1 MQHLDFPVKYM
12 DVLQK
17 IIREQIPD
25 AEIWAFG
32 SRVNRQ
38 NHETSD
44 LDLVI
49 HQKNTASDAFI
60 KFKESI
66 LNSNIPVLIDGLD
79 WSSIPDSFKDE
90 IIKSHVVI
98 YKPNDEQ
105 VRLSSN
111 L

>member
-1 MQHLDFPVKYM
+1 MQHLDFPAKYL
-12 DVLQK
+12 DVLKK

-32 SRVNRQ
+32 SRVNKQ

-66 LNSNIPVLIDGLD
+66 LNSNIPILIDVLD
-79 WSSIPDSFKDE
+79 WDSIPDSFKDE
-90 IIKSHVVI
+90 IQKNHVVV
-98 YKPNDEQ
+98 YKPTNKQ
-105 VRLSSN
+105 LSISKN

>member
-12 DVLQK
+12 DMLKK

-32 SRVNRQ
+32 SRVNKQ

-66 LNSNIPVLIDGLD
+66 LNSNIPILIDVLD
-79 WSSIPDSFKDE
+79 WGSIPDSFKDE
-90 IIKSHVVI
+90 IQKSHVVI
-98 YKPNDEQ
+98 YKPNDDQ
-105 VRLSSN
+105 ISLSNN

>member
-1 MQHLDFPVKYM
+1 MQHLDFPAKYL
-12 DVLQK
+12 DLLK
-17 IIREQIPD
+17 DIIREQIPD

-32 SRVNRQ
+32 SRVNKQ

-49 HQKNTASDAFI
+49 HQKNTASDAFV

-66 LNSNIPVLIDGLD
+66 LDSNIPILIDVLD
-79 WSSIPDSFKDE
+79 WTSIPESFKDE
-90 IIKSHVVI
+90 IQKSHVVI
-98 YKPNDEQ
+98 YQPDNEQ
-105 VRLSSN
+105 ASISKN

>member
-1 MQHLDFPVKYM
+1 MQHLDFPAKYL
-12 DVLQK
+12 DVLKK

-32 SRVNRQ
+32 SRVNKQ

-49 HQKNTASDAFI
+49 QQKNTAPDAFI

-66 LNSNIPVLIDGLD
+66 LNSNVILAPYLLRTLIRTL
-79 WSSIPDSFKDE
+79 SAILFQQR
-90 IIKSHVVI
+90 
-98 YKPNDEQ
+98 EQ
-105 VRLSSN
+105 HALILR
-111 L
+111 

>member
-1 MQHLDFPVKYM
+1 MPHLDLPVKYL
-12 DVLQK
+12 DELNR
-17 IIREQIPD
+17 IIKEQIPD

-49 HQKNTASDAFI
+49 HQKNTTPDAFI
-60 KFKESI
+60 KFRESI
-66 LNSNIPVLIDGLD
+66 LNSNIPILIDVLD
-79 WSSIPDSFKDE
+79 WTSIPESFKDE
-90 IIKSHVVI
+90 IQKSHVII
-98 YKPNDEQ
+98 YRPNNEQ
-105 VRLSSN
+105 LNISKN